1 MFIAVFATLIASRL
15 LLSIVTTL
23 ACNRRQSVYDNRGPV
38 KIKLLGRTD
47 KQGRE
52 IVFLTQP
59 HFFRIFHNFVLL
71 IYRGLQVAI
80 VFLYSSTK
88 LAGCT
93 CGPVHPAKGG
103 GD

>member
-52 IVFLTQP
+52 IVFFDTTALFSDIPQFCFTDISWP
-59 HFFRIFHNFVLL
+59 AGRDCFFIITVR
-71 IYRGLQVAI
+71 
-80 VFLYSSTK
+80 
-88 LAGCT
+88 
-93 CGPVHPAKGG
+93 
-103 GD
+103 

>member
-52 IVFLTQP
+52 IVF
-59 HFFRIFHNFVLL
+59 
-71 IYRGLQVAI
+71 
-80 VFLYSSTK
+80 
-88 LAGCT
+88 
-93 CGPVHPAKGG
+93 
-103 GD
+103 